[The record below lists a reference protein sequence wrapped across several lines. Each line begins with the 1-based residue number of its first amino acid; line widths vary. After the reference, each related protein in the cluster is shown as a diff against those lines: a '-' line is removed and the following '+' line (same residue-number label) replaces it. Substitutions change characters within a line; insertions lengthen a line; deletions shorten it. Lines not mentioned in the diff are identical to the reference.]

1 MDATVASIQP
11 IYIALDKSDKPP
23 VLLGFTG
30 LAALTFGMMVG
41 AGIFNI
47 PQNMAVGAGAGA
59 VILSWLITA
68 AGMLLLV
75 FTFKKLTELR
85 PELDA
90 GIYQY
95 SAEGF
100 GPFLGFNMAWG
111 YWLCTAFANV
121 AYAVM
126 LNDTVGAFFP
136 ELLNHGWATMIFGI
150 TLIWLYYFIVA
161 SGMKTA
167 KVLTVVLSV
176 VKIAAILLI
185 IALLGLNFHCD
196 TFSSGDFSDA
206 SGLIDQV
213 KSTMLVT
220 LWCFIGIEGASMMS
234 GRAKRSADVG
244 RATVAGFFAAWIL
257 YLLVSVLCYGVM
269 SRTRLAGLEDP
280 SVAYCLREVIGPW
293 AYWLVIFAVIISLG
307 GGWVAW
313 TLVCAEVPYSAA
325 RVKIFPRSFLRL
337 NRHQMPAYGLAIS
350 SVVMTLFLLLVM
362 TADDVYL
369 SALNI
374 TGMMILPC
382 YLFCGLFLF
391 KSDRRPW
398 TRFIG
403 GGCAIFC
410 GWMIYSGGLDLFIQ
424 TSLFYLPGLAF
435 YIPAR
440 RQQGAKLFTRKEQIG
455 LCLLILAGI
464 YSLLL

>member
-1 MDATVASIQP
+1 MN
-11 IYIALDKSDKPP
+11 KSEKPP
-23 VLLGFTG
+23 VRLGFIG

-75 FTFKKLTELR
+75 FTFKRLTELR
-85 PELDA
+85 PDLDA

-95 SAEGF
+95 SAAGF
-100 GPFLGFNMAWG
+100 GPFMGFNMAWG

-136 ELLNHGWATMIFGI
+136 ELLKHGWATLIFGVA
-150 TLIWLYYFIVA
+150 LIWLYYYIVA

-185 IALLGLNFHCD
+185 IALLGANFHYGIFELGD
-196 TFSSGDFSDA
+196 LTDSSG
-206 SGLIDQV
+206 LLTQI

-234 GRAKRSADVG
+234 GRAKRSKDIG
-244 RATVAGFFAAWIL
+244 KATVAGFFAAWVL
-257 YLLVSVLCYGVM
+257 YFVVSVFCYGVM
-269 SRTRLAGLEDP
+269 SRGELAGLEDP

-293 AYWLVIFAVIISLG
+293 AYWLVILSVIISLG

-313 TLVCAEVPYSAA
+313 TLVCAEVPYAAA
-325 RVKIFPRSFLRL
+325 RVKIFPHSFLRL
-337 NRHQMPAYGLAIS
+337 NSHGMPAYGLGIS

-362 TADDVYL
+362 TADDLYL

-382 YLFCGLFLF
+382 YLLCGVYLL
-391 KSDRRPW
+391 KTDRSIAGRL
-398 TRFIG
+398 IG
-403 GGCAIFC
+403 AGCTLFC
-410 GWMIYSGGLDLFIQ
+410 GWMIYSGGLDLFIE
-424 TSLFYLPGLAF
+424 TSLFYLSGLTF
-435 YIPAR
+435 YVPAR
-440 RQQGAKLFTRKEQIG
+440 RQLGARLFSRGERIG
-455 LCLLILAGI
+455 LSLLILAAG
-464 YSLLL
+464 YSLFF

>member
-1 MDATVASIQP
+1 
-11 IYIALDKSDKPP
+11 
-23 VLLGFTG
+23 
-30 LAALTFGMMVG
+30 
-41 AGIFNI
+41 
-47 PQNMAVGAGAGA
+47 MAVGAGAGA

-75 FTFKKLTELR
+75 FTFKRLADLR
-85 PELDA
+85 PDLNA

-100 GPFLGFNMAWG
+100 GPFMGFNMAWG

-136 ELLNHGWATMIFGI
+136 ELLKHGWPTLVFGI
-150 TLIWLYYFIVA
+150 VLIWLYYFIVA

-167 KVLTVVLSV
+167 KVLTIVLSV
-176 VKIAAILLI
+176 VKIAAIVLI
-185 IALLGLNFHCD
+185 ILLLGLNFRYD
-196 TFSSGDFSDA
+196 VFRLVDFTDA
-206 SGLIDQV
+206 SGLLEQV

-234 GRAKRSADVG
+234 GRARRSKDVG
-244 RATVAGFFAAWIL
+244 IATVAGFLAAWVL
-257 YLLVSVLCYGVM
+257 YFLVSVFCYGVM
-269 SRTRLAGLEDP
+269 SRGQLAGLEDP
-280 SVAYCLREVIGPW
+280 SVAYCLREVIGSW
-293 AYWLVIFAVIISLG
+293 AYWLVILSVIISLG

-313 TLVCAEVPYSAA
+313 TLVCAEVPYAAA

-337 NRHQMPAYGLAIS
+337 NSHQMPAYGLAIS

-382 YLFCGLFLF
+382 YLFCGLFLW
-391 KSDRRPW
+391 KADRRLPA
-398 TRFIG
+398 RLIG
-403 GGCAIFC
+403 GGCAVFC
-410 GWMIYSGGLDLFIQ
+410 AWMIYAGGLDLFIQ
-424 TSLFYLPGLAF
+424 TSLFYIPGLAF
-435 YIPAR
+435 YIPTR
-440 RQQGAKLFTRKEQIG
+440 RQLGVRLFTRGERVG
-455 LCLLILAGI
+455 LCVLIVAAA
-464 YSLLL
+464 YSLLF

>member
-1 MDATVASIQP
+1 MSHPLPYFFVLNNSE
-11 IYIALDKSDKPP
+11 KPP
-23 VLLGFTG
+23 VLLGFIG

-75 FTFKKLTELR
+75 FTFKRLADLR
-85 PELDA
+85 PDLDA

-100 GPFLGFNMAWG
+100 GPFMGFNMAWG

-136 ELLNHGWATMIFGI
+136 ELLNHGWATLIFGV

-167 KVLTVVLSV
+167 KMLTITLSV

-185 IALLGLNFHCD
+185 ILLLGLNFRYD
-196 TFSSGDFSDA
+196 VFELVDFTDA
-206 SGLIDQV
+206 SGLLEQV

-234 GRAKRSADVG
+234 GRAKRAKDVG
-244 RATVAGFFAAWIL
+244 AATVAGFFAAWIL
-257 YLLVSVLCYGVM
+257 YFVVSVFCYGVM
-269 SRTRLAGLEDP
+269 SRAELAGLEDP

-293 AYWLVIFAVIISLG
+293 AYWLVILSVIISLG

-313 TLVCAEVPYSAA
+313 TLVCAEVPYAAA

-337 NRHQMPAYGLAIS
+337 NSRQMPSYGLAIS

-362 TADDVYL
+362 TADDLYL

-382 YLFCGLFLF
+382 YLLCGLYLW
-391 KSDRRPW
+391 KTDRRPSA
-398 TRFIG
+398 RLIG
-403 GGCAIFC
+403 GGCVLFC
-410 GWMIYSGGLDLFIQ
+410 AWMIYAGGLDLFIQ

-435 YIPAR
+435 YIPTR
-440 RQQGAKLFTRKEQIG
+440 RQLGARLFTRPERIG
-455 LCLLILAGI
+455 LCILLAAAA
-464 YSLLL
+464 YSLLF